1 MELAILY
8 YLILPIS
15 VILFF
20 INVIITIKKFLAF
33 KYIFFNILFITILS
47 GILICLALPL
57 FSLNN
62 ISIYSQYWTNLGKLI
77 VEGTTNITDTLSSNF
92 PEVYRDVLF
101 LNTLIYGMIHYV
113 ALSFLLGVIPCV
125 GFFYLRKKTT
135 PDMSKTSNLLK

>member
-15 VILFF
+15 VMLFF

-33 KYIFFNILFITILS
+33 QYIFFNIMFITILS

-57 FSLNN
+57 FSSNN
-62 ISIYSQYWTNLGKLI
+62 ISIYNQYWTTLGRLI
-77 VEGTTNITDTLSSNF
+77 VEGATNITDTLSSGF

-113 ALSFLLGVIPCV
+113 ALSFFLGVIPAI
-125 GFFYLRKKTT
+125 GLFYFRKKTT
-135 PDMSKTSNLLK
+135 PSMNKVSEFLK

>member
-20 INVIITIKKFLAF
+20 INVVITIKKFLAF
-33 KYIFFNILFITILS
+33 QYIFFNIMFITILS

-57 FSLNN
+57 FSSNN
-62 ISIYSQYWTNLGKLI
+62 ISIYNQYWTNLGKLI
-77 VEGTTNITDTLSSNF
+77 VEGATNITDTLSSNF

-101 LNTLIYGMIHYV
+101 LNTLIYGMIHY
-113 ALSFLLGVIPCV
+113 AIL
-125 GFFYLRKKTT
+125 
-135 PDMSKTSNLLK
+135 